1 MATDARTVK
10 PAAIP
15 FYSLKSLSLIGVC
28 FVILVG
34 SKVRLTLDRI
44 AERMQDPRTA
54 DSRLLIPDFMSSGRP
69 EQRQVASG
77 LREKNRR

>member
-15 FYSLKSLSLIGVC
+15 FHSLKSLWLIGVC

-44 AERMQDPRTA
+44 
-54 DSRLLIPDFMSSGRP
+54 G
-69 EQRQVASG
+69 
-77 LREKNRR
+77 